1 MITQIAP
8 NQGQYRT
15 MSFARDEATKS
26 DLLRKGLSFF
36 YLCDQSI
43 WVYPEKAKITLIDGQ
58 YEKFEQLSNYDVLEI
73 SDDGSTSLY
82 YDNRSTDNAIITTG
96 KCNSNCIMC
105 PTGNN
110 PRKNATSL
118 PIERLLELVNYIPSD
133 APHITITGGEPF
145 IIGRSIFALFQA
157 LKDKFY
163 RTEFLLLT
171 NGRILC
177 KNEFCQLL
185 KQTLPDR
192 TVIGIPLHGYNAKTH
207 DRITQSYGSFEQTCN
222 GLANLLHDGF
232 WIEIRI
238 VVSKLNFE
246 YIERIADLIIRDFPT
261 VNSVKF
267 MGLEMLGSAAINQ
280 NEVWLPYQKAV
291 LASIAAI
298 DKLVAS
304 EIDVGLYNFPL
315 CCVKRKYWPICY
327 RSITDNK
334 IRYADDCARCAM
346 KDACGGVFAGS
357 IRFAKEFIDPIE
369 QE

>member
-1 MITQIAP
+1 MITKIP
-8 NQGQYRT
+8 PSQGRYRT
-15 MSFARDEATKS
+15 MSFARDEITKS
-26 DLLRKGLSFF
+26 DLLQKGLSFF
-36 YLCDQSI
+36 YMCDQSI
-43 WVYPEKAKITLIDGQ
+43 WVYPEKVKISLKDGQ
-58 YEKFEQLSNYDVLEI
+58 YEKFDQLSNYDVLEI

-82 YDNRSTDNAIITTG
+82 YDNRSADNAIITTG

-105 PTGNN
+105 PTGNY
-110 PRKNATSL
+110 PRKNATSFSVD
-118 PIERLLELVNYIPSD
+118 RLLELVNYIPSD

-157 LKDKFY
+157 LKDKFN

-177 KNEFCQLL
+177 KKEFCQLL

-192 TVIGIPLHGYNAKTH
+192 TVIGIPLHGYNSKTH
-207 DRITQSYGSFEQTCN
+207 DKITQSDGSFQQTCI
-222 GLANLLHDGF
+222 GLSNLLQDGF

-238 VVSKLNFE
+238 VVSKLNYE
-246 YIERIADLIIRDFPT
+246 YVERIADLIIRDFPA

-280 NEVWLPYQKAV
+280 EEVWLPYQKAFKES
-291 LASIAAI
+291 AAAI
-298 DKLVAS
+298 DKLVS
-304 EIDVGLYNFPL
+304 RKIDVGIYNFPL
-315 CCVKRKYWPICY
+315 CCVERKYWPICY

-334 IRYADDCARCAM
+334 IRFADECSRCTM

-357 IRFAKEFIDPIE
+357 IRFANEFIDPIE